1 MENAQAG
8 ERVQA
13 GKSVGGEGR
22 CETREKRACR
32 KRRAGRGARERE
44 RTGKEARKKGVRERG
59 YAGKRAR
66 GKESAE
72 RERTGKRARG
82 EEGVRKE
89 GVQEEGVQEEGVQEE
104 GARERRRGKKAK
116 EKGSRAP
123 DTSEGRQ
130 QLGRKKNN
138 SEGKRAVRKKNSR
151 AADTPEEEGLKIKK
165 FGAAGNWVRAE
176 PKRKKGHK
184 KRKPGIGLSPNSTVS
199 SPT

>member
-44 RTGKEARKKGVRERG
+44 RAGKEARKKGVRERG
-59 YAGKRAR
+59 HAGKRACR
-66 GKESAE
+66 
-72 RERTGKRARG
+72 KRAHGKGG
-82 EEGVRKE
+82 E
-89 GVQEEGVQEEGVQEE
+89 
-104 GARERRRGKKAK
+104 ERRRGKKARKEGKGKRQQGTGHLRRKTAAQK
-116 EKGSRAP
+116 EKEQLGK
-123 DTSEGRQ
+123 EKE
-130 QLGRKKNN
+130 QLGRK
-138 SEGKRAVRKKNSR
+138 SR

-165 FGAAGNWVRAE
+165 VGAAGNWVRAE
-176 PKRKKGHK
+176 RKRKKGHK

>member
-1 MENAQAG
+1 LKNAQAG

-32 KRRAGRGARERE
+32 KRRAGKRAHGKESARERRRE
-44 RTGKEARKKGVRERG
+44 KKACGKEGTRGRGREERGRAGRGRAGRGRTGKEARKEGK
-59 YAGKRAR
+59 GKRQQGTGHLRRKTAAQKEKEQL
-66 GKESAE
+66 GKE
-72 RERTGKRARG
+72 
-82 EEGVRKE
+82 KE
-89 GVQEEGVQEEGVQEE
+89 
-104 GARERRRGKKAK
+104 
-116 EKGSRAP
+116 
-123 DTSEGRQ
+123 
-130 QLGRKKNN
+130 QLGRK
-138 SEGKRAVRKKNSR
+138 SR

>member
-32 KRRAGRGARERE
+32 KRRAG
-44 RTGKEARKKGVRERG
+44 
-59 YAGKRAR
+59 KRAR
-66 GKESAE
+66 GKEGAKK
-72 RERTGKRARG
+72 RRAGKRARG

-89 GVQEEGVQEEGVQEE
+89 GAQEEGVQEE

-116 EKGSRAP
+116 EKGSRTTGHLRRKTAAQK
-123 DTSEGRQ
+123 EKEQLGKEKE
-130 QLGRKKNN
+130 QLGRK
-138 SEGKRAVRKKNSR
+138 SR

-165 FGAAGNWVRAE
+165 VGAAGNWVRAE

>member
-32 KRRAGRGARERE
+32 KRRAGRGARERRRE
-44 RTGKEARKKGVRERG
+44 KKACGKEGTRGRGREERGRAGRGRTGKEARKEGK
-59 YAGKRAR
+59 GKRQQGTGHLRRKTAAQKEKEQL
-66 GKESAE
+66 GKE
-72 RERTGKRARG
+72 
-82 EEGVRKE
+82 KE
-89 GVQEEGVQEEGVQEE
+89 
-104 GARERRRGKKAK
+104 
-116 EKGSRAP
+116 
-123 DTSEGRQ
+123 
-130 QLGRKKNN
+130 QLGRK
-138 SEGKRAVRKKNSR
+138 SR